1 MADFGVSNVLQNG
14 VTNINDLLNRIL
26 MLEKLVQSK
35 GLNLPSNLPLAEVK
49 PTLSGEEFNSLL
61 ENNKKFQFFSLA
73 VEELGKKDLDRMEE
87 SKEYTQL
94 MVENSN
100 DIRDIKSRLNGL
112 ESVRY
117 VTKNDG

>member
-1 MADFGVSNVLQNG
+1 MAQYFYFYLVISS
-14 VTNINDLLNRIL
+14 LLSDYIL
-26 MLEKLVQSK
+26 FSLESSLFYLRFVIFS
-35 GLNLPSNLPLAEVK
+35 
-49 PTLSGEEFNSLL
+49 LSTWYLL
-61 ENNKKFQFFSLA
+61 ENNKKFQFFSVA
-73 VEELGKKDLDRMEE
+73 VEELGKKDLQLMKE
-87 SKEYTQL
+87 SKEYTRL